1 MRRRGKS
8 MEALYRLRAKP
19 GAEGFAAA
27 WDAALEHGVQRLED
41 CVRFFARPTASAA

>member
-1 MRRRGKS
+1 